1 MCQKP
6 EKRGSLPLG
15 SGPPISGPEL
25 GTVLFVIE
33 SFRLGEI
40 GLRVFHEL
48 GPSVLVAEAIGLPL
62 VIVLTKQFV
71 ETFLCDARPI
81 VHILPNSP
89 FVAATAAVASPR
101 TKAPAIADV
110 TYDLIIVS
118 SFQLRNG
125 PGQMPG
131 ADAGGRRPGS
141 QQPGA
146 RTRVPASDRAGFAWR
161 RVRIMQRG

>member
-1 MCQKP
+1 M
-6 EKRGSLPLG
+6 
-15 SGPPISGPEL
+15 
-25 GTVLFVIE
+25 LFVIE

-71 ETFLCDARPI
+71 EAFLCDARPI

-118 SFQLRNG
+118 SF
-125 PGQMPG
+125 
-131 ADAGGRRPGS
+131 
-141 QQPGA
+141 
-146 RTRVPASDRAGFAWR
+146 
-161 RVRIMQRG
+161 

>member
-71 ETFLCDARPI
+71 ETFGVERQSCCTTIRSSITPSPDSK
-81 VHILPNSP
+81 LPS
-89 FVAATAAVASPR
+89 
-101 TKAPAIADV
+101 
-110 TYDLIIVS
+110 LS
-118 SFQLRNG
+118 S
-125 PGQMPG
+125 
-131 ADAGGRRPGS
+131 S
-141 QQPGA
+141 
-146 RTRVPASDRAGFAWR
+146 
-161 RVRIMQRG
+161 

>member
-48 GPSVLVAEAIGLPL
+48 GPSLLVAEAIGLPL
-62 VIVLTKQFV
+62 VDRIDGAIRRDVLMRCK
-71 ETFLCDARPI
+71 AHRA
-81 VHILPNSP
+81 HIAKL
-89 FVAATAAVASPR
+89 T
-101 TKAPAIADV
+101 
-110 TYDLIIVS
+110 
-118 SFQLRNG
+118 LRSRNCRRG
-125 PGQMPG
+125 EPKDKG
-131 ADAGGRRPGS
+131 AGDRR
-141 QQPGA
+141 
-146 RTRVPASDRAGFAWR
+146 RNV
-161 RVRIMQRG
+161 

>member
-118 SFQLRNG
+118 SFQLRND
-125 PGQMPG
+125 PRQMPG
-131 ADAGGRRPGS
+131 ADARAASNPD
-141 QQPGA
+141 A
-146 RTRVPASDRAGFAWR
+146 RTRVPASDRA
-161 RVRIMQRG
+161 